1 MIEKNAVRTMSR
13 SAGLLMTL
21 SLAEIC
27 NLSGCRKP
35 AEEMPK
41 PEVTVQ
47 AVHPERGSITEEI
60 SADAVLAPVAQAAIL
75 PKITAPVKKF
85 YVQRGSHVRA
95 GQLVATLENRD
106 LEAAAV
112 DNAGAYSAA
121 KGAYTTA
128 TETTVPDDATKARL
142 DLAQAK
148 ATLDLDNQIVK
159 SREQL
164 LAQGA
169 IPGRDLDTSKATAV
183 QAHAA
188 YDLAQQH
195 YEAVKKSGSTASLE
209 SAKGALES
217 AKGKYLG
224 AEAQLSYTSIR
235 TPIAG
240 VVTER
245 PLFAGETAAAGTP
258 IVTVMDTS
266 VMLAKL
272 HVAQVQAQQL
282 KLGSEAEMTVPG
294 MDEPVSAKVSL
305 VSPALDAGSTTVE
318 VWLKTPNK
326 DGKLKAGTPLHV
338 TIKGRTASDAMLVPT
353 EAIQRSSEGVGKIVM
368 VIASDG
374 TAKKRTVMTGIQTTE
389 STQILSGLK
398 AEDTVITGGGYGLDD
413 GTKVKIGPA
422 EKKDDDD
429 AKPGADAADKG
440 AADKD
445 AADEKATAAKKEDGR
460 E

>member
-1 MIEKNAVRTMSR
+1 MTA
-13 SAGLLMTL
+13 AGIC
-21 SLAEIC
+21 SL
-27 NLSGCRKP
+27 NGCKKA
-35 AEEMPK
+35 AEEAPK

-47 AVHPERGSITEEI
+47 AVHPQMASITEEI
-60 SADAVLAPVAQAAIL
+60 SADAVLAPVAQAALL
-75 PKITAPVKKF
+75 PKVTAPVKKF
-85 YVQRGSHVRA
+85 YVQRGSHVSA
-95 GQLVATLENRD
+95 GQLVATLESKD

-112 DNAGAYSAA
+112 DNAGAYNAA

-164 LAQGA
+164 LEQGA
-169 IPGRDLDTSKATAV
+169 IPGRDLDTSRATAV
-183 QAHAA
+183 QAQAA

-195 YEAVKKSGSTASLE
+195 YEAVKKSGSLASLA
-209 SAKGALES
+209 SAKGTLES
-217 AKGKYLG
+217 AKGKYMG
-224 AEAQLSYTSIR
+224 AEAQLSYTNIR

-245 PLFAGETAAAGTP
+245 PLFAGETAAVGTP

-282 KLGSEAEMTVPG
+282 KLGADAEMMVPG
-294 MDEPVSAKVSL
+294 MDEPVSAKVAL
-305 VSPALDAGSTTVE
+305 VSPALDVGSTTVE
-318 VWLKTPNK
+318 VWLKTSNK
-326 DGKLKAGTPLHV
+326 GGKLKAGTPLHV
-338 TIKGRTASDAMLVPT
+338 TIKGRTVKNAMLVPT
-353 EAIQRSSEGVGKIVM
+353 EAIQRSTEGAGKIVM
-368 VIASDG
+368 VLAADG
-374 TAKKRTVMTGIQTTE
+374 TAKKRMVTTGIQTPE

-413 GTKVKIGPA
+413 GTKVRIGPP
-422 EKKDDDD
+422 EKKDESGT
-429 AKPGADAADKG
+429 KPGADAPVMAP
-440 AADKD
+440 
-445 AADEKATAAKKEDGR
+445 AAKNEDGK

>member
-1 MIEKNAVRTMSR
+1 M
-13 SAGLLMTL
+13 
-21 SLAEIC
+21 C
-27 NLSGCRKP
+27 NLNGCKKA
-35 AEEMPK
+35 AEEVPK

-60 SADAVLAPVAQAAIL
+60 SADAILAPVAQAAIL

-85 YVQRGSHVRA
+85 YVQRGSHVSA

-106 LEAAAV
+106 LAAAAA

-128 TETTVPDDATKARL
+128 TETTVPEDATKARL

-164 LAQGA
+164 FAQGA
-169 IPGRDLDTSKATAV
+169 IPGRDLDTAKATAV
-183 QAHAA
+183 QAQAT
-188 YDLAQQH
+188 YDLAQQQ
-195 YEAVKKSGSTASLE
+195 YEAVKRSGSTASLV
-209 SAKGALES
+209 SANGTLES
-217 AKGKYLG
+217 AKGKYMG
-224 AEAQLSYTSIR
+224 AEAQLSYTNIR
-235 TPIAG
+235 TPISG
-240 VVTER
+240 MVTER
-245 PLFAGETAAAGTP
+245 PLFPGETAAAGAP

-266 VMLAKL
+266 VMLAKV
-272 HVAQVQAQQL
+272 HVAQVQAQHL
-282 KLGSEAEMTVPG
+282 KIGADAELSVPG
-294 MDEPVSAKVSL
+294 MDEPINAKVSL

-326 DGKLKAGTPLHV
+326 DGRLKAGMTLHV
-338 TIKGRTASDAMLVPT
+338 TIKGRAVKDAMLVPT
-353 EAIQRSSEGVGKIVM
+353 EAIQRSSEGAGKIVM

-374 TAKKRTVMTGIQTTE
+374 TAKKRTVMTGIQTPE
-389 STQILSGLK
+389 YTQILTGLK

-422 EKKDDDD
+422 EKKEDDD
-429 AKPGADAADKG
+429 AKPGADADKG
-440 AADKD
+440 TAGEKGG
-445 AADEKATAAKKEDGR
+445 ADEKGATAKKEDGK